1 MRILAITPIAVDDDE
16 LRRRQARY
24 DRLAPPG
31 LSVHLENLGAGPE
44 VPRAL
49 ETADDVAASEA
60 ALQARFAAA
69 DPEGFDAFLSD
80 CVLDPVVDQGSS
92 YARPVHGIAR
102 LTAHHLAGLGLRT
115 GAVARNRAIADE
127 LDRRLRVYGVT
138 AEPTVVMDLS
148 LEDIVDDA
156 TWAAGVEKAVAG
168 ADCQAVINACSA
180 VDVTPVAGGPRVVDP
195 TATALRLLAF
205 DGQVGR

>member
-31 LSVHLENLGAGPE
+31 LSVHLENLGTGPE

-49 ETADDVAASEA
+49 ETADDVTASEA
-60 ALQARFAAA
+60 ALQERFAGA
-69 DPEGFDAFLSD
+69 DPDGFDAFLPD
-80 CVLDPVVDQGSS
+80 CVLDPVIDQGAS
-92 YARPVHGIAR
+92 YPLPVHGIAR

-115 GAVARNRAIADE
+115 GAVARNPAIADE
-127 LDRRLRVYGVT
+127 LDRRLRSYGVE

-148 LEDIVDDA
+148 LEDIADES

-168 ADCQAVINACSA
+168 SDCQAVINACSA
-180 VDVTPVAGGPRVVDP
+180 VEVTPVAGGPRVVDP
-195 TATALRLLAF
+195 TATALRLLALG
-205 DGQVGR
+205 GQEAR